1 MKKSQIILQREGGL
15 HLRVA
20 AQIVKEVKDHR
31 SAVHFRRD
39 GGAQANAASIFELL
53 ALGAMEGAPIDITV
67 DGPDEEATLQALSE
81 VFEGGAGI

>member
-1 MKKSQIILQREGGL
+1 MKKSQIILRREGGL

-31 SAVHFRRD
+31 SAVRFHHD
-39 GGAQANAASIFELL
+39 GGAPANAESIFELL
-53 ALGAMEGAPIDITV
+53 ALGAMEGAPIEITV
-67 DGPDEEATLQALSE
+67 EGPDEEATLKALSE